1 MDDSEILSLYRSRSP
16 RAIEETRNK
25 YGAYCF
31 QVAKNILSSHE
42 DAEEC
47 VSDTWLGAWNAIP
60 PLIPGNLRLYLAR
73 LTRNLSFNCWK
84 AQHARKR
91 GGGELPLVLEEL
103 SECLASETDVEGE
116 AIARELAQSV
126 RNFTRSLPQRE
137 CSIFLRRYFYAEPVR
152 DIAER
157 FGLTPGNTSVILS
170 RTREKLKKQLIA
182 EGYFDE
188 SRRSV

>member
-1 MDDSEILSLYRSRSP
+1 MEDRKILALYHSRDP
-16 RAIEETRNK
+16 EAIEATRQK
-25 YGAYCF
+25 YGPYCF
-31 QVAKNILSSHE
+31 RVARNILPTDE

-60 PLIPGNLRLYLAR
+60 PLIPGNLRLYLAK
-73 LTRNLSFNCWK
+73 LTRNLSFNRWK
-84 AQHARKR
+84 AQRAEKR

-116 AIARELAQSV
+116 AIARELAESV

-137 CSIFLRRYFYAEPVR
+137 CSIFLRRYFYAEPVKT
-152 DIAER
+152 IAAD
-157 FGLTPGNTSVILS
+157 FGLTPGNTTVILS
-170 RTREKLKKQLIA
+170 RTREKLRNQLTM

-188 SRRSV
+188 